1 LGVNEK
7 KESMKQSYR
16 HRQIGIWT
24 VLILLL
30 VGALLA
36 PITLSM
42 LADSQIAIALV
53 IIVLYCLILAMFYGL
68 TIEVSVDKLSFWFGI
83 GLIRK
88 SYSFDEIQSA
98 TQVKSPW
105 YYLWGIKSI
114 PDGWLYAIGPG
125 TALEI
130 VLKSGNKFRLGTDEP
145 RELKL
150 AIDEA
155 IVSFATGSGSGVGS
169 GG

>member
-1 LGVNEK
+1 GVNEK
-7 KESMKQSYR
+7 KEGMKKSYR
-16 HRQIGIWT
+16 HMQIGVWT

-30 VGALLA
+30 VGVLIV
-36 PITLSM
+36 PIMLSLM
-42 LADSQIAIALV
+42 ADGQTVIALV
-53 IIVLYCLILAMFYGL
+53 TIVLYGLVLAMFYAL
-68 TIEVSVDKLSFWFGI
+68 TIEISADKLSFWFGF

-88 SYSFDEIQSA
+88 SYSLEEIQSA
-98 TQVKSPW
+98 TEVKSPW

-130 VLKSGNKFRLGTDEP
+130 VLKNGKKIRLGTDEP
-145 RELKL
+145 QELKQ

-155 IVSFATGSGSGVGS
+155 LVAYSRKGSVN
-169 GG
+169 